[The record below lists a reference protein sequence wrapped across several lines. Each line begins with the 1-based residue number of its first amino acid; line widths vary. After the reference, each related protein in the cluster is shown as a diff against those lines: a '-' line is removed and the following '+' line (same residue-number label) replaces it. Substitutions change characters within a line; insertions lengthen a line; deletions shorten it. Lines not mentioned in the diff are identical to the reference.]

1 MVERWQHV
9 DARRAIKRR
18 AVPPTQRG
26 APRPTGAPLKSLGGR
41 TTAARTRPA
50 SGPPRQQ
57 QQALS
62 VPLPVRASGSVAVQW
77 NLALPGPAVPAG
89 FRPGCAGRKGHPG
102 RPAEAVL
109 ETRRYCHAAERPAF
123 CAGTGR
129 GRPDLGSDMAGQRPA
144 ASRAGACGEH
154 ALTRALHVVKRDSHR
169 ERARAAAKTA
179 RVAPTLAHA
188 RTRRPTITR
197 PRDSATNVRLRAR
210 TDDSDSGALAR
221 ERRRA
226 PTRAR
231 TRVDK
236 RQRGAIR
243 RPSIRHRIGR
253 GRQWGSSGVTE
264 RGSPDPMSRN
274 RKSRNRIHSGVR
286 LPCCHRQL
294 HSPMHG

>member
-1 MVERWQHV
+1 MAARRRAARHQA
-9 DARRAIKRR
+9 ARRATNAKRCAAADHRTAGIARRPDDRR
-18 AVPPTQRG
+18 AD
-26 APRPTGAPLKSLGGR
+26 
-41 TTAARTRPA
+41 AAGFGSSA
-50 SGPPRQQ
+50 AAAAG
-57 QQALS
+57 
-62 VPLPVRASGSVAVQW
+62 PVRPVAS
-77 NLALPGPAVPAG
+77 AG
-89 FRPGCAGRKGHPG
+89 ERFRCSSMESCPPRPGCAGRKGRPG

-109 ETRRYCHAAERPAF
+109 ETRRHCHAAERPAF

-154 ALTRALHVVKRDSHR
+154 ALTRALHVEERDSHR
-169 ERARAAAKTA
+169 ARARAAAKTA